1 MAFKYC
7 LYAFS
12 VFLHFDGLLIFS
24 ITSIDLGIESTKQT
38 QGQLYLYYVKFR
50 YVIKNILVQ
59 LSNYILLVLH
69 YEPCFVFQVFSMRN
83 LY

>member
-1 MAFKYC
+1 MFVRGQPY
-7 LYAFS
+7 
-12 VFLHFDGLLIFS
+12 LH
-24 ITSIDLGIESTKQT
+24 
-38 QGQLYLYYVKFR
+38 YVKFH

-59 LSNYILLVLH
+59 LSTYILLVLH